1 MSKTTPTSS
10 QPVLWTARP
19 WILPGTIFRT
29 IAVII
34 LAIIVFWIELYFGIT
49 DFSFP
54 SLQVP
59 LWAWTVL
66 ALFVIWIL
74 SMLHLLL
81 LKATHTYVLHNDSL
95 EIRTGILTQ
104 RSNVIAPS
112 GFSDLEVIR
121 SISARIVNSGDII
134 VRIQTETQYNLRM
147 TRIRDPLR
155 AADQIRQ
162 IMARPIVRI
171 EGQPPSGPPDQKK
184 P

>member
-1 MSKTTPTSS
+1 MSKNPQSGSTSL
-10 QPVLWTARP
+10 LWTAKP
-19 WILPGTIFRT
+19 WIFPGAISRG
-29 IAVII
+29 I
-34 LAIIVFWIELYFGIT
+34 AIIVVAIVVFWLEIFIGKA
-49 DFSFP
+49 DFSF
-54 SLQVP
+54 LDVP
-59 LWAWTVL
+59 LALWTIL
-66 ALFVIWIL
+66 AFFVIWVL

-81 LKATHTYVLHNDSL
+81 LKASNTYILHNDSL

-104 RSNVIAPS
+104 KTNVISPA

-134 VRIQTETQYNLRM
+134 VRIQTETESDIKM
-147 TRIRDPLR
+147 TRVRNPLK

-171 EGQPPSGPPDQKK
+171 EGTPPAPPDEKK